1 MKESKYITVLD
12 VILFLRELL
21 LEGIFKPFLYPLYHR
36 TLLFLMLPVL
46 SPVDALLGNAHVITK
61 LTLSPDVLFSNKDR
75 SFVGG
80 IYADC
85 KDEFKKVPK
94 NLTNKDLE
102 DIKLFFK
109 IFYVHHMCNFFV
121 LILNFLRFK
130 VDIVFYYIQ

>member
-1 MKESKYITVLD
+1 MKESKYFTMLGCD
-12 VILFLRELL
+12 TLFRDLL
-21 LEGIFKPFLYPLYHR
+21 LEDIFEPFLYPLYQR

-46 SPVDALLGNAHVITK
+46 SPVDALFGNTYVITK
-61 LTLSPDVLFSNKDR
+61 LTLSPDVLFINKDR

-80 IYADC
+80 IYAEC

-102 DIKLFFK
+102 DIMLFFK
-109 IFYVHHMCNFFV
+109 IFFVHHMCNFFV
-121 LILNFLRFK
+121 LILNYLRFK

>member
-61 LTLSPDVLFSNKDR
+61 LTLSPDIYVIKKIDLLFVVFMLIVKMNL
-75 SFVGG
+75 
-80 IYADC
+80 
-85 KDEFKKVPK
+85 KK
-94 NLTNKDLE
+94 
-102 DIKLFFK
+102 
-109 IFYVHHMCNFFV
+109 
-121 LILNFLRFK
+121 FLK
-130 VDIVFYYIQ
+130 A